1 MWFRLRYSRCK
12 SSQTKK
18 TLTLIEI
25 PESTA
30 DFGLPSNPTPTGANR
45 ADDYDDK
52 SLGLV
57 RFLGLAESQSVKLRR
72 GDRKELLRVFFKKVK
87 VVKLSTGVRELEH
100 FRAAKG
106 IVKFLNA

>member
-1 MWFRLRYSRCK
+1 MRWLRLRSSR
-12 SSQTKK
+12 SESPQTTK
-18 TLTLIEI
+18 TRTLLGIL
-25 PESTA
+25 EST
-30 DFGLPSNPTPTGANR
+30 DHFGLPFHPTPTGANR

-106 IVKFLNA
+106 IVKF